1 MRYIEVSIQ
10 LPQENMDGS
19 INYVPSIA
27 SFKSD
32 AIVSYFKNQEYTMVS
47 VIGVMEPFIVNM
59 DYSDFRELV
68 KG

>member
-10 LPQENMDGS
+10 LPQETMDGS
-19 INYVPSIA
+19 INYITSIA

-32 AIVSYFKNQEYTMVS
+32 AIVSYFKSNQYTMVS
-47 VIGVMEPFIVNM
+47 VVGVMEPFIVNM

>member
-19 INYVPSIA
+19 INYMPSIA
-27 SFKSD
+27 SFKTD

-47 VIGVMEPFIVNM
+47 VVGVMEPFIVNM
-59 DYSDFRELV
+59 DYSKFKELLR
-68 KG
+68 G

>member
-1 MRYIEVSIQ
+1 
-10 LPQENMDGS
+10 MDGS
-19 INYVPSIA
+19 INYITSIA

-32 AIVSYFKNQEYTMVS
+32 AIVSYFKSNQYTMVS
-47 VIGVMEPFIVNM
+47 VVGVMEPFIVNM

>member
-10 LPQENMDGS
+10 LPQETMDGS
-19 INYVPSIA
+19 INYITSIA

-32 AIVSYFKNQEYTMVS
+32 AIVSYFKSNQYTMVS
-47 VIGVMEPFIVNM
+47 VVGVMEPFIVNM
-59 DYSDFRELV
+59 DYSDFRELL